1 MNFGSKRMQAH
12 RQGFV
17 LLVGNQIDFGA
28 EQLANEGPGI
38 IEAMH
43 FLPSKLGQGGFGPI
57 SNELDGIEE
66 VFFLCPQLLKAILLR
81 QVLQ

>member
-12 RQGFV
+12 RKGFV
-17 LLVGNQIDFGA
+17 LLVGNEIDFGV

-38 IEAMH
+38 IEAVH
-43 FLPSKLGQGGFGPI
+43 FLASQLGQGCFGPV
-57 SNELDGIEE
+57 SNEFDRIKE
-66 VFFLCPQLLKAILLR
+66 VFFLCPQLLKAILLG

>member
-28 EQLANEGPGI
+28 EQLANEREPEQGTGQI
-38 IEAMH
+38 AAARASGR
-43 FLPSKLGQGGFGPI
+43 SKDHKRP
-57 SNELDGIEE
+57 
-66 VFFLCPQLLKAILLR
+66 V
-81 QVLQ
+81 